1 LARRQAD
8 FVAQRLG
15 SLGVHVELVIIRTQG
30 DQTLDRPLNE
40 IGGDGLFTKA
50 IQEELLRGQVDL
62 AVHSLK
68 DLPTL
73 PTAGLRLAAVPP
85 RASTRDVLV
94 STRHK
99 RFDDL
104 PLGAVVATG
113 SQRRRA
119 MLKHRRPDLQLVPI
133 RGNIDT
139 RLRRMEES
147 GWDGL
152 IMAQAALD
160 RLGLS
165 DRITE
170 ALDAAWLVPA
180 VGQGAL
186 GLECR
191 EDDESTLRIVAE
203 LNDPATF
210 AAVTAEREF
219 LASMGG
225 GCSVPIGA
233 VAWVDEGRL
242 YLRGAVLDLE
252 GRQRVD
258 GEISGLMECA
268 AELGRN
274 LAAQLKQ
281 RGALELLASGI
292 SGGR

>member
-1 LARRQAD
+1 
-8 FVAQRLG
+8 
-15 SLGVHVELVIIRTQG
+15 
-30 DQTLDRPLNE
+30 
-40 IGGDGLFTKA
+40 
-50 IQEELLRGQVDL
+50 
-62 AVHSLK
+62 
-68 DLPTL
+68 
-73 PTAGLRLAAVPP
+73 
-85 RASTRDVLV
+85 
-94 STRHK
+94 
-99 RFDDL
+99 
-104 PLGAVVATG
+104 
-113 SQRRRA
+113 
-119 MLKHRRPDLQLVPI
+119 
-133 RGNIDT
+133 
-139 RLRRMEES
+139 
-147 GWDGL
+147 
-152 IMAQAALD
+152 
-160 RLGLS
+160 
-165 DRITE
+165 
-170 ALDAAWLVPA
+170 LDAAWLVPA